1 MNEGAMRIMIGLL
14 AAAAGA
20 AATVAVTVNGGAPVK
35 PTDRAAIEKIVREY
49 ILANPEILPEAMDNL
64 RSRETAKVVK
74 ANRKALETPFAGAWE
89 GAADAD
95 VTIVQFFDYNCGYCR
110 AAMADIEKLLASDK
124 KLRVVYREFPV
135 LGPDSDNAA
144 RISLAAAKAGKYP
157 AFHRAVYAAGRPEPR
172 NVERIA
178 KGLGVDLAFASD
190 PAAQAEID
198 ANLGFA
204 RPLGITGT
212 PAWIVGDKVLAG
224 AVGYD
229 ALKEAVAAAR
239 GR

>member
-1 MNEGAMRIMIGLL
+1 MNEGAIRIMIGLL

-20 AATVAVTVNGGAPVK
+20 VATMAVSATGNTAVA
-35 PTDRAAIEKIVREY
+35 PTDRAVIEKIVREY
-49 ILANPEILPEAMDNL
+49 ILANPEILPEAMDKL
-64 RSRETAKVVK
+64 RERETAKVVK

-110 AAMADIEKLLASDK
+110 AAMADVEKLLANDK
-124 KLRVVYREFPV
+124 KLRIVYREFPV
-135 LGPDSDNAA
+135 LGPDSDTAA

-157 AFHRAVYAAGRPEPR
+157 AFHRALYAAGRLDPR

-178 KGLGVDLAFASD
+178 KGLDIDLAFASD

-198 ANLGFA
+198 ANLGYA

-212 PAWIVGDKVLAG
+212 PAWVIGDKVLAG

-229 ALKEAVAAAR
+229 TLKEAVAAAR